1 MDNIS
6 DRNKELLTAELDS
19 FFRSDKDSRLMRLYR
34 GCNAHRKGRGGR
46 FRKGP
51 FALYWLFGELGSLE
65 SVNNFICELNCVY
78 EKLETARYEIESTL
92 KRYRKRGILEIVT
105 KYPELIAPLKK
116 GKQLDVLE
124 KEQCRFRN
132 LPYSVQESA
141 FWKLARMNAEDLA
154 RMKREL
160 KGIRQWGALT
170 GRLFDFL
177 LEQKA
182 RGRDRVAQR
191 EIQRRF
197 TKRIS
202 ELKPILDG
210 MAFDRVIVWD
220 RKKKAV
226 SLNGYDPKDRRKFV
240 WLAASSWPRS
250 PFEPYLQKFE
260 PKRKKKKGEIYR
272 VRDFRGY
279 VVEEWVRAGAARF
292 A

>member
-1 MDNIS
+1 MGKIS
-6 DRNKELLTAELDS
+6 DRKKGLLTAELDS
-19 FFRSDKDSRLMRLYR
+19 FFRGDRDSRLLRLYES
-34 GCNAHRKGRGGR
+34 CNAHRKGRGGR

-51 FALYWLFGELGSLE
+51 FALYWLFRELGSRE
-65 SVNNFICELNCVY
+65 SVNQFIRRLNQVY
-78 EKLETARYEIESTL
+78 EKLEAAGLEIDSTL
-92 KRYRKRGILEIVT
+92 KRYRKRGILEILMRS
-105 KYPELIAPLKK
+105 PELIAKLKK

-124 KEQCRFRN
+124 KEQRRFRN

-170 GRLFDFL
+170 GKLFDFL

-226 SLNGYDPKDRRKFV
+226 SLNGYNPKDRRKFV
-240 WLAASSWPRS
+240 WLVASSWPRS
-250 PFEPYLQKFE
+250 PFEPYLE
-260 PKRKKKKGEIYR
+260 KGKTYR
-272 VRDFRGY
+272 VKNFRGY
-279 VVEEWVRAGAARF
+279 VVEEWVKTGAA
-292 A
+292 ALC